1 MSDFNNNGNNNNNNG
16 GPNAGSNTSTS
27 LRPPSTSGAPNQGH
41 PMGSAPIGRSS
52 SPIGSNPGRYSLG
65 GTSSG
70 AGKPMSTPSEHM
82 LRKAQQHGG
91 MQDGLRSPSAAAH
104 NIGAGSGSISA
115 SASLARFGPRP
126 SSEMLGMGSL
136 GGHASVNAEQDAIDK
151 WFEDL
156 QHYEATL
163 EEMAA
168 ASLDQNFKEELSA
181 IEQWFRVL
189 SEAERTAA
197 LYSLLQE
204 STQVQIRFFIT
215 VLQQMARSDP
225 MSALLSPN
233 SGIPMAEQMEAKFA
247 SLGLKSP
254 TAMKVPASPSARA
267 FHRQSDAYLSPNTAQ
282 FNFSPGAGSD
292 AAAAMLAAQ
301 RAKLKANR
309 VSAPGTFT
317 GDQRNFSGGGLDQ
330 VSERAGSPNPA
341 ERARSP
347 GIDSGSGNAGMRP
360 KSIDVLGNAT
370 AGGASNAAA
379 GAGAGSPRR
388 SGPLDDQ
395 LSPVPT
401 SGNWSSMVNTPL
413 NNMFDDGK
421 GSGGG
426 QANVNLDAAT
436 TQLAGLGDNNRGVTL
451 DPDVSKYQRRK
462 SGQPGYD
469 QSHHSNQKG
478 SLSPNLGGGWS
489 SSVGGGQND
498 FLRQAMATSPN
509 PSGSLSS
516 QFPNFQ
522 TMSPNSFAGLQ
533 SPSGGFGNGLN
544 MQMMNAMA
552 AMGGLNNVNAAQF
565 LAMQQQILQNQQQI
579 AAMAAAAQQQQQGMR
594 GGSTGQRGGGGLAPG
609 ASLAGRRS
617 PAPGNSSRPSLG
629 GAASSA
635 QSGTAGSKNP
645 TAGAAAGAGGEEEV
659 PDLSVL
665 NDVPTWL
672 RHLRLHK
679 YTPNFESSNWKD
691 MVVMTDSD
699 LESHGVAALGAR
711 RKLLKTFR
719 AVREKHGIKGAE
731 DGENPGDGAKA
742 VASGATA
749 AEGKE
754 GSAGADAAVSPPTVP
769 E

>member
-1 MSDFNNNGNNNNNNG
+1 
-16 GPNAGSNTSTS
+16 
-27 LRPPSTSGAPNQGH
+27 
-41 PMGSAPIGRSS
+41 
-52 SPIGSNPGRYSLG
+52 
-65 GTSSG
+65 
-70 AGKPMSTPSEHM
+70 M

-91 MQDGLRSPSAAAH
+91 VQEGLRSPSSATQSM
-104 NIGAGSGSISA
+104 GPGSGSASA
-115 SASLARFGPRP
+115 SASLTRFGPRP
-126 SSEMLGMGSL
+126 SSEMLGMSSL
-136 GGHASVNAEQDAIDK
+136 GGYASSTVEQDAIDK

-233 SGIPMAEQMEAKFA
+233 VSNPMAEQMEAKLA

-254 TAMKVPASPSARA
+254 SAMKMPASPGSRA
-267 FHRQSDAYLSPNTAQ
+267 FNRQSDAYLSPNAAQ
-282 FNFSPGAGSD
+282 FNFSPGAGGD
-292 AAAAMLAAQ
+292 AAATLAAQ

-330 VSERAGSPNPA
+330 VSERAGSPNPID
-341 ERARSP
+341 RARSP
-347 GIDSGSGNAGMRP
+347 GVDNGSGGGMRP
-360 KSIDVLGNAT
+360 KSIEVLGNA
-370 AGGASNAAA
+370 GAAA
-379 GAGAGSPRR
+379 GAHDPRR

-395 LSPVPT
+395 LSPVPST
-401 SGNWSSMVNTPL
+401 GNWASMVNTPL
-413 NNMFDDGK
+413 NAMFDDGK
-421 GSGGG
+421 GSG
-426 QANVNLDAAT
+426 QANVNLDVASG
-436 TQLAGLGDNNRGVTL
+436 QLVGMADGNRGVTL

-462 SGQPGYD
+462 SGQPGYE
-469 QSHHSNQKG
+469 QSHQHPQG
-478 SLSPNLGGGWS
+478 GLSPSLAGGWS
-489 SSVGGGQND
+489 SSAGGQND
-498 FLRQAMATSPN
+498 FLRQAMTTSPN
-509 PSGSLSS
+509 LSSTLSS

-522 TMSPNSFAGLQ
+522 TMSPNSLAALQ
-533 SPSGGFGNGLN
+533 SPSGGFGNALN

-579 AAMAAAAQQQQQGMR
+579 AAMAAAAQQQQQQQQSIR
-594 GGSTGQRGGGGLAPG
+594 GGLGQRGGSAGGLVPG
-609 ASLAGRRS
+609 PSSLGGRRS
-617 PAPGNSSRPSLG
+617 PAAPGNQPRASIG
-629 GAASSA
+629 GAGPPGSASATKASA
-635 QSGTAGSKNP
+635 ATN
-645 TAGAAAGAGGEEEV
+645 AAAGSGGGEEDV
-659 PDLSVL
+659 PDISVL
-665 NDVPTWL
+665 SDVPTWL

-679 YTPNFESSNWKD
+679 YTPNFESSTWKE
-691 MVVMTDSD
+691 MVVMTDGE
-699 LESHGVAALGAR
+699 LEAHGVAALGAR

-719 AVREKHGIKGAE
+719 TVREKYGIKGPE
-731 DGENPGDGAKA
+731 DGEKAGDGARA
-742 VASGATA
+742 APTSTGAD
-749 AEGKE
+749 GKE
-754 GSAGADAAVSPPTVP
+754 GTGTGTGTDTGEMMISSPPAAV